1 MVNENDF
8 TSRRDLLKYLG
19 AAGITTAASGL
30 MVPSYVFA
38 EKQTTVLPE
47 VPKYGGKIRVA
58 TTSSSTKDTLD
69 PAKASL
75 GTDYTRI
82 YMLYSGLTQ
91 FNESLGADLA
101 LAEKLETEDQQVW
114 HIELRKGI
122 TFHSGKSLTAED
134 VKYSLL
140 RHKEPAVT
148 SRVAP
153 IAEQFESIKVTDK
166 YRLIVKLKTPNAD
179 LPTILASSNFCIVA
193 EGTTNFKS
201 SANGTGPYKLKEF
214 SPGVRTI
221 VEKNPSYWK
230 EGKPYLQ
237 EIELVGIYDEP
248 SRVNALLS
256 GDLQLAVA
264 INPRSTKRVKTSGK
278 CEVLQTESGLYNNL
292 IMRVDQFPTNNP
304 HFVTAIKYMLDREL
318 IKRALFRGF
327 ATVANDH
334 PVPPSHKYYH
344 HELAQRPYDLD
355 IAKYYLKKSGMEG
368 ARLPIFAT
376 PAAEGSVEMAALLQ
390 LSAIESGFNLAINRV
405 PADGYWSN
413 HWMKHPMG
421 FGNINPRPSLDELFS
436 LFYKSDAP
444 WNESGWNNPQF
455 DQLLINAR
463 GEGDEIKRK
472 QMYWDMQELI
482 SVHCGVSVPV
492 FMNLIDGFDKR
503 LKGFKAIPTGGL
515 MGYMFAEHVWW
526 DA

>member
-1 MVNENDF
+1 MVNKSGF
-8 TSRRDLLKYLG
+8 ATRRELLKYLG
-19 AAGITTAASGL
+19 ATGMVAASSGFII
-30 MVPSYVFA
+30 PSH
-38 EKQTTVLPE
+38 VLAQINSSEQPE

-91 FNESLGADLA
+91 FNESLGTEPA
-101 LAEKLETEDQQVW
+101 LAEKLETNDQQVW
-114 HIELRKGI
+114 HIELRKGV
-122 TFHSGKSLTAED
+122 TFHDGKELTAED
-134 VKYSLL
+134 VRYSLL
-140 RHKEPAVT
+140 RHKDPAVT

-153 IAEQFESIKVTDK
+153 IAEQFEGVSITGR
-166 YRLIVKLKTPNAD
+166 YSLTLTLITANAD

-193 EGTTNFKS
+193 EDTENFRD

-214 SPGVRTI
+214 SPGVRTV
-221 VEKNPSYWK
+221 VEKNINYWK
-230 EGKPYLQ
+230 EGRPYLQ

-264 INPRSTKRVKTSGK
+264 INPRSTKRIKRSGK
-278 CEVLQTESGLYNNL
+278 CDVVQTESGLYNNL

-355 IAKYYLKKSGMEG
+355 IAKFYLKKSGMEG
-368 ARLPIFAT
+368 TRLPIFAT

-390 LSAIESGFNLAINRV
+390 LSAIECGFNLGINRV

-444 WNESGWNNPQF
+444 WNESGWSNPQF
-455 DQLLINAR
+455 DQLLLQAR
-463 GEGDEIKRK
+463 GEGDEVKRK

-482 SVHCGVSVPV
+482 SVHCGVSIPV
-492 FMNLIDGFDKR
+492 FMSLIDGFDKR

>member
-1 MVNENDF
+1 MARSNDS
-8 TSRRDLLKYLG
+8 TSRREMLKYLG
-19 AAGITTAASGL
+19 AAGVVTAASGL
-30 MVPSYVFA
+30 LMPSYLLAQQAAA
-38 EKQTTVLPE
+38 EPTEK
-47 VPKYGGKIRVA
+47 PKYGGKIRVA

-75 GTDYTRI
+75 GTDYARI

-91 FNESLGADLA
+91 FNETLGADLA
-101 LAEKLETEDQQVW
+101 LAERLESDDQQVW
-114 HIELRKGI
+114 HIELRQGV
-122 TFHSGKSLTAED
+122 TFHNGKALTAED
-134 VKYSLL
+134 VQYSLL
-140 RHKEPAVT
+140 RHKDPAVT

-153 IAEQFESIKVTDK
+153 IAEQFEAISVTGTHS
-166 YRLIVKLKTPNAD
+166 LTLKLKTPNAD

-193 EGTTNFKS
+193 SGTSNFRD

-214 SPGVRTI
+214 SPGVRTV
-221 VEKNPSYWK
+221 VEKNSDYWK
-230 EGKPYLQ
+230 EGRPYLQ

-248 SRVNALLS
+248 SRVNALLA

-264 INPRSTKRVKTSGK
+264 VNPRSTKRIKRSGT
-278 CEVLQTESGLYNNL
+278 CEVMQTESGLYTNL
-292 IMRVDQFPTNNP
+292 VMRQDVYPTNNLD
-304 HFVTAIKYMLDREL
+304 FVTGIKYMMDREL
-318 IKRALFRGF
+318 IKRALFRGY
-327 ATVANDH
+327 ATIANDH
-334 PVPPSHKYYH
+334 PVPPSHKYYN
-344 HELAQRPYDLD
+344 HELPQRPYDLD
-355 IAKYYLKKSGMEG
+355 KAKYLISKSGMKG

-376 PAAEGSVEMAALLQ
+376 QAAEGSVEMAALLQ
-390 LSAIESGFNLAINRV
+390 LSAIECGFNLGINRV

-455 DQLLINAR
+455 DQLLLLAR
-463 GEGDEIKRK
+463 GEGNEAKRK

-482 SVHCGVSVPV
+482 SSHCGVSVPV
-492 FMNLIDGFDKR
+492 FMNLIDGYDKR

-515 MGYMFAEHVWW
+515 MGYMFAEHVWM
-526 DA
+526 DS